1 MRRYLAAR
9 LLQSLVV
16 ILLVSVGTFGM
27 MHLVPGDPVH
37 LLLGESG
44 AFVTTEVLEN
54 IRAHWGLD
62 RPWYEQFLSWFGN
75 MLRGDMG
82 QSMVRRGVPV
92 SQMIL
97 EAAWVTLQLNVIA
110 TALAIAVAL
119 PAGIRAAVR
128 RYTGFDY
135 LVMVSATLGIAVPNF
150 WLSLMLIILFALMLG
165 WLPPFG
171 LAGWRGWLLPV
182 VVLATEQTALFAR
195 MMRASTIESLSEDY
209 VRTARAKGLGE
220 RRVVYLHVLRNAL
233 LPVVTVLGYRLAFIL
248 SGTIVVETVF
258 ALPGLGQLFFSSV
271 IYLDYQVIQ
280 AIVLLFTVL
289 VVIGNLVTDL
299 TYALIDPRIRLQ

>member
-1 MRRYLAAR
+1 MRRYLAVR
-9 LLQSLVV
+9 ILQSLTV
-16 ILLVSVGTFGM
+16 ILLVSIITFGV
-27 MHLVPGDPVH
+27 MHLVPGDPIH

-44 AFVTTEVLEN
+44 AYVTPEVVKN
-54 IRAHWGLD
+54 MRAHWGLD
-62 RPWYEQFLSWFGN
+62 RPWYAQFLVWLGN
-75 MLRGDMG
+75 MLRGDLG

-92 SQMIL
+92 SHMIL

-110 TALAIAVAL
+110 TALAIVTAL

-128 RYTGFDY
+128 RYTTFDY

-150 WLSLMLIILFALMLG
+150 WLSLMLIVLFALILG

-171 LAGWRGWLLPV
+171 LADWRGWILPV
-182 VVLATEQTALFAR
+182 FVLATDQTALLAR
-195 MMRASTIESLSEDY
+195 MMRTSTIEVLSEDY

-220 RRVVYLHVLRNAL
+220 RRVVYLHVVRNAL

-258 ALPGLGQLFFSSV
+258 ALPGLGRLFTTSV
-271 IYLDYQVIQ
+271 IYVDYQVVQ

-299 TYALIDPRIRLQ
+299 TYALVDPRIRLQ